1 MINTKS
7 YVVNRSFFGLNF
19 TLKNMKYLAHKNV
32 TQTFSSQANMP
43 LEKYK
48 ELFLE
53 HINFKDG
60 YFKIIEK
67 NNKEQLCSI
76 SSSEYDDQYL
86 VLFIMQNY
94 NEYKAYYLN
103 VQDVSLRNN
112 PYVIQTLKNNSDY
125 SIISIEEKNLKG
137 INISYNLK
145 TKRENLVATYN
156 IPGGSIPF
164 YIHKTY

>member
-1 MINTKS
+1 MIKTKS

-32 TQTFSSQANMP
+32 TQTFSNQANMP

-60 YFKIIEK
+60 YFKILEK
-67 NNKEQLCSI
+67 NNKEQLCSV
-76 SSSEYDDQYL
+76 SSADYDNQYL
-86 VLFIMQNY
+86 VLFVMQKPQQ
-94 NEYKAYYLN
+94 YKAYFLDT
-103 VQDVSLRNN
+103 QDVSLRHN
-112 PYVIQTLKNNSDY
+112 PYVIQALKNNSDY
-125 SIISIEEKNLKG
+125 SVVNVEEENLKLV
-137 INISYNLK
+137 NVSYNLK
-145 TKRENLVATYN
+145 TMRENLIATYN